1 MRRGMLL
8 CTIVVL
14 AAVVGMPGVASA
26 GGGCHG
32 GVTQNDATGEEDA
45 TIEMVDACFTATVT
59 TVDPGTPVTFVNMDE
74 FVHNVGGNRWGH
86 FDDLH
91 EADTFRV
98 SFDEAGTYPF
108 ACSYHPGM
116 TGAIVVGDGKGA
128 GNGAGIAV
136 APFEAP
142 RPETVTRVVTASGGV
157 SAASVAVAAIVGG
170 LLGAAITVGL
180 TRSASRKVPARLR
193 EPA

>member
-1 MRRGMLL
+1 MRRGTLL

-14 AAVVGMPGVASA
+14 GAVVGMPGVASA

-32 GVTQNDATGEEDA
+32 GVTQTDATGQEDA
-45 TIEMVDACFTATVT
+45 TVQLVDACFSATVT
-59 TVDPGTPVTFVNMDE
+59 SVDPGTPVTFVNMDE
-74 FVHNVGGNRWGH
+74 FVHNVGGNQWGH

-91 EADTFRV
+91 GGDTFRV
-98 SFDEAGTYPF
+98 SFEEAGTYPF

-116 TGAIVVGDGKGA
+116 TGAIVVGDGEGA

-136 APFEAP
+136 EPFEAP

-157 SAASVAVAAIVGG
+157 SAASGAVAAIIGG
-170 LLGAAITVGL
+170 LLGAAITLGL
-180 TRSASRKVPARLR
+180 TRSTSRKVPARLR

>member
-32 GVTQNDATGEEDA
+32 GVTENDATGQEDA

-59 TVDPGTPVTFVNMDE
+59 TLDPGASVTFVNMDE
-74 FVHNVGGNRWGH
+74 FVHNVGGNQWGH

-91 EADTFRV
+91 EGDTFRV

-116 TGAIVVGDGKGA
+116 TGAIVVGGGKGV
-128 GNGAGIAV
+128 GNGAGITV
-136 APFEAP
+136 EPFEAP
-142 RPETVTRVVTASGGV
+142 APETVTRVVTASGGV
-157 SAASVAVAAIVGG
+157 SAASVAVAAIIGG
-170 LLGAAITVGL
+170 LLGAAITLGL
-180 TRSASRKVPARLR
+180 TRSISRKVPAGLR
-193 EPA
+193 EPI

>member
-14 AAVVGMPGVASA
+14 AAVVGVPGVASA
-26 GGGCHG
+26 GGGCHE
-32 GVTQNDATGEEDA
+32 GVTENDSTGQESA

-59 TVDPGTPVTFVNMDE
+59 SVDPGTPVTFANMDG

-91 EADTFRV
+91 GGDSFRV

-116 TGAIVVGDGKGA
+116 TGAIVVGNGKGA
-128 GNGAGIAV
+128 GNGAAIAV
-136 APFEAP
+136 EPFAPE
-142 RPETVTRVVTASGGV
+142 PETVTRVISASGGV
-157 SAASVAVAAIVGG
+157 SAASVAVAAIIGG

-180 TRSASRKVPARLR
+180 TRSTSRRVSARSV
-193 EPA
+193 EPI

>member
-8 CTIVVL
+8 FTIVVL

-32 GVTQNDATGEEDA
+32 DVTENDATGNEDA

-74 FVHNVGGNRWGH
+74 FVHNVGGNQWGH

-116 TGAIVVGDGKGA
+116 TGAIVVGDGKAA
-128 GNGAGIAV
+128 GGSAAITV
-136 APFEAP
+136 EPFEPAP
-142 RPETVTRVVTASGGV
+142 TTVTRVVTRSEGLPAGFLLLAG
-157 SAASVAVAAIVGG
+157 ALGA
-170 LLGAAITVGL
+170 LLGAGLASLGRIRSKRATTV
-180 TRSASRKVPARLR
+180 TAA
-193 EPA
+193 

>member
-14 AAVVGMPGVASA
+14 AGVVGMPGVASA

-45 TIEMVDACFTATVT
+45 TVEMVDACFTATVT

-74 FVHNVGGNRWGH
+74 FVHNVGGNQWGH

-136 APFEAP
+136 EPFEAP

-193 EPA
+193 EPV

>member
-1 MRRGMLL
+1 MLL
-8 CTIVVL
+8 STIVVL

-32 GVTQNDATGEEDA
+32 GVTQNDATGQEDA

-59 TVDPGTPVTFVNMDE
+59 TVDPGAPVTFVNMDE
-74 FVHNVGGNRWGH
+74 FVHNVGGNQWGH

-91 EADTFRV
+91 EGDSFKV

-108 ACSYHPGM
+108 ACSFHPGM

-128 GNGAGIAV
+128 GSGAGIAV
-136 APFEAP
+136 DPFEAP
-142 RPETVTRVVTASGGV
+142 APEIVTRVVTAGGGV
-157 SAASVAVAAIVGG
+157 SAVSVTVAAIIG
-170 LLGAAITVGL
+170 LVLGAAITAGL
-180 TRSASRKVPARLR
+180 TRSTSRKLPARVR
-193 EPA
+193 EPI

>member
-8 CTIVVL
+8 CTIAVL
-14 AAVVGMPGVASA
+14 AGVVGMPGVASA

-74 FVHNVGGNRWGH
+74 FVHNVGGNQWGH

-136 APFEAP
+136 EPFEAP

-157 SAASVAVAAIVGG
+157 SAASVAGAAIVGG

-193 EPA
+193 EPV

>member
-1 MRRGMLL
+1 MLL

-14 AAVVGMPGVASA
+14 VAVVGIPGMASA

-32 GVTQNDATGEEDA
+32 GVTENDATGEDNA

-74 FVHNVGGNRWGH
+74 FVHNVGGNQWGH

-91 EADTFRV
+91 EGDSFNV

-108 ACSYHPGM
+108 ACSFHPGM

-128 GNGAGIAV
+128 GSGAGIAV
-136 APFEAP
+136 EPFEAP
-142 RPETVTRVVTASGGV
+142 APEVVTRVVTASGGV
-157 SAASVAVAAIVGG
+157 SAVSVAVAAIIGG

-180 TRSASRKVPARLR
+180 TRSTWRKVPARLR
-193 EPA
+193 EPV

>member
-8 CTIVVL
+8 CTVVVL

-32 GVTQNDATGEEDA
+32 GVTENDATGQEDA

-59 TVDPGTPVTFVNMDE
+59 TVDPGAPVTFVNMDE
-74 FVHNVGGNRWGH
+74 FVHNVGGNQWGH
-86 FDDLH
+86 FEDLH
-91 EADTFRV
+91 GGDTFRV

-128 GNGAGIAV
+128 GSGARGRAV
-136 APFEAP
+136 RGTGSRDRDARGHSERERLGSSRRRRRDHRRAARSRDHRGVDPFDVEEVAGP
-142 RPETVTRVVTASGGV
+142 
-157 SAASVAVAAIVGG
+157 SA
-170 LLGAAITVGL
+170 
-180 TRSASRKVPARLR
+180 
-193 EPA
+193 

>member
-32 GVTQNDATGEEDA
+32 GVTENDATGEENA

-59 TVDPGTPVTFVNMDE
+59 SVDPGAPVTFVNMDE
-74 FVHNVGGNRWGH
+74 FVHNVGGNQWGH

-91 EADTFRV
+91 EGDSFKV

-108 ACSYHPGM
+108 ACTFHPGM
-116 TGAIVVGDGKGA
+116 TGAIVVGGGKGA
-128 GNGAGIAV
+128 GSGAGIAV
-136 APFEAP
+136 EPFEAP
-142 RPETVTRVVTASGGV
+142 PPETVTRVVTASGGV
-157 SAASVAVAAIVGG
+157 SAATVVVAVITGG

-180 TRSASRKVPARLR
+180 SRSTSRKVPAGLR
-193 EPA
+193 ETV

>member
-14 AAVVGMPGVASA
+14 AAVAGVPGVASA

-32 GVTQNDATGEEDA
+32 DVTENDATGQEDA
-45 TIEMVDACFTATVT
+45 TIQMVDACFTATVT
-59 TVDPGTPVTFVNMDE
+59 TVDPGTPVTFVNTDE

-86 FDDLH
+86 FEDLH
-91 EADTFRV
+91 GGDTFRV

-128 GNGAGIAV
+128 GSDIAV
-136 APFEAP
+136 EPFEAP
-142 RPETVTRVVTASGGV
+142 VPETVTRVVTASGSV
-157 SAASVAVAAIVGG
+157 SKAPVAVAAIIGG
-170 LLGAAITVGL
+170 LLGAAITLGL
-180 TRSASRKVPARLR
+180 TRSTSRKVPARVR
-193 EPA
+193 GPI